1 MSYPALNP
9 QDAAKD
15 QWFFQ
20 KNTECP
26 MKKKQRGNIQINS
39 EPTRRNSEL
48 LVALRVEA
56 KNKDKVWTT
65 LNGKI
70 MHSIDP
76 ESKNTNIMN
85 SLFQKYLIL
94 TLLKSNW

>member
-15 QWFFQ
+15 QWFFSE
-20 KNTECP
+20 KYRMSNE
-26 MKKKQRGNIQINS
+26 KKQRGNIQINS